1 MRIVSGRWKG
11 KALMAPAGAATRP
24 TSDRARQAVFNIL
37 EHAAWAPTMAGAK
50 VLDLFAGTGAL
61 GLEALSRGAAHCLFV
76 DTDPAAR
83 AALAS
88 NIEACSAQGISR
100 VWKRDATDLGPM
112 PASANGP
119 FDLIFL
125 DPPYAK
131 AFDLAALKGLQHG
144 WLHGGSL
151 VMLERGRGE
160 IPLSHEGYDVID
172 RRTYGAAEVIFL
184 KLLETGL

>member
-1 MRIVSGRWKG
+1 
-11 KALMAPAGAATRP
+11 
-24 TSDRARQAVFNIL
+24 
-37 EHAAWAPTMAGAK
+37 

-88 NIEACSAQGISR
+88 NIEACSAQGITR
-100 VWKRDATDLGPM
+100 VWKRDATDLGVM
-112 PASANGP
+112 PATANGP
-119 FDLIFL
+119 FDLVFL

-131 AFDLAALKGLQHG
+131 GYDLAALKGLTQG
-144 WLHGGSL
+144 WLHGQSL

-160 IPLSHEGYDVID
+160 PALVAAGYNVLDS
-172 RRTYGAAEVIFL
+172 RTYGAAEVIFL
-184 KLLETGL
+184 TLSEVSA